1 MKASTLTMTVSATE
15 PIAGTFPIELE
26 GPGLYLLSGPPEA
39 GKSNVLDSLL
49 FAYLKASGGNPKAER
64 YRVSVSFEAR
74 EKAPEAF
81 GQITLPGFKGPAGIR
96 VYESQIRKLPAPPT
110 VQILDGTPFTLL
122 TRSGLD
128 EPKARQAAELRAF
141 ATITQVGAIASQ
153 LVPEGM
159 AADVEG
165 IQSGLLPDVAASV
178 GKRLHALKG
187 RMLDD
192 AAAVERKLTA
202 CRAQADKEASEAVV
216 GTVAEEQAALTLAE
230 EQAAEIRLARRGRE
244 RVEQQV
250 AQWRALQPAERP
262 DEAEAQQRLDDARKG
277 LAQTLEQASAGL
289 PPAPDIRSAQNTV
302 HAAGVAMAACEQR
315 CTDTQTEIVRLELQ
329 LAALRA
335 QAERYAAERE
345 ASAQA
350 LHAAQEALEETKTAH
365 AEWLRRKMVHDHRKA
380 RMVEQQREVDG
391 LEQQVR
397 AIAEQQRQWDERQ
410 AMLERP
416 IDGPEQ
422 ADVDSALVAVT
433 AQRGKLALAE
443 RRDRE
448 VARQAE
454 DAELRQKLE
463 HMLGQAEAYR
473 VAATTGVKT
482 RVGDVLAGHKID
494 GWSIEDGILL
504 CHSPRAGKQI
514 PFSDLSRSTQ
524 DVAAL
529 KLYIQH
535 MFTDPECQYH
545 LILLPQE
552 AMDGTTDEQRR
563 AIAEIAAASGRY
575 VLSAMVSEQKDLKV
589 IKV

>member
-1 MKASTLTMTVSATE
+1 
-15 PIAGTFPIELE
+15 
-26 GPGLYLLSGPPEA
+26 
-39 GKSNVLDSLL
+39 
-49 FAYLKASGGNPKAER
+49 
-64 YRVSVSFEAR
+64 
-74 EKAPEAF
+74 
-81 GQITLPGFKGPAGIR
+81 
-96 VYESQIRKLPAPPT
+96 
-110 VQILDGTPFTLL
+110 
-122 TRSGLD
+122 
-128 EPKARQAAELRAF
+128 
-141 ATITQVGAIASQ
+141 
-153 LVPEGM
+153 
-159 AADVEG
+159 
-165 IQSGLLPDVAASV
+165 
-178 GKRLHALKG
+178 
-187 RMLDD
+187 
-192 AAAVERKLTA
+192 
-202 CRAQADKEASEAVV
+202 
-216 GTVAEEQAALTLAE
+216 
-230 EQAAEIRLARRGRE
+230 
-244 RVEQQV
+244 
-250 AQWRALQPAERP
+250 
-262 DEAEAQQRLDDARKG
+262 
-277 LAQTLEQASAGL
+277 
-289 PPAPDIRSAQNTV
+289 
-302 HAAGVAMAACEQR
+302 
-315 CTDTQTEIVRLELQ
+315 
-329 LAALRA
+329 
-335 QAERYAAERE
+335 
-345 ASAQA
+345 
-350 LHAAQEALEETKTAH
+350 
-365 AEWLRRKMVHDHRKA
+365 MVHDHRKA
-380 RMVEQQREVDG
+380 RLAEQQREVDG

-410 AMLERP
+410 ALLERP

-422 ADVDSALVAVT
+422 ADVDAALAAVT